1 MSWWTGWE
9 STSSYMPPVQE
20 RVSKVRVTS
29 REWWCVMC
37 LSTPE
42 AWRFAESLRL
52 AWATGWVLGWPGHSK
67 TLPGRSTWA
76 SWMVQWVEAALQG
89 QPGDQSSS
97 VESKGGRRELA
108 LQGYP
113 VTSVI
118 VPTHAFRICKHTGLF
133 FFFFTVIF
141 KKHMSHNLELLE
153 SAIV

>member
-52 AWATGWVLGWPGHSK
+52 AWATGWVPGWPGHSK
-67 TLPGRSTWA
+67 TLPGRSMWP

-89 QPGDQSSS
+89 QPGDQSFIRGIQRWKERAGSPRLS
-97 VESKGGRRELA
+97 CHLSNCA
-108 LQGYP
+108 H
-113 VTSVI
+113 
-118 VPTHAFRICKHTGLF
+118 THAFRICKHTGLF
-133 FFFFTVIF
+133 FFSSQLFLKSTCRTIL
-141 KKHMSHNLELLE
+141 NY
-153 SAIV
+153 